1 MPEQGASTAPRDLV
15 ELGRIV
21 SGYGVRGW
29 VKIQPHSSQ
38 SDVLRKANSWWL
50 RRPVAP
56 AKRSATTG
64 SNDLLPAVQYK
75 VVTSRTQG
83 ATVVAQLGSVDDRD
97 QAESLVGCTV
107 HVSKALFPPAK
118 GDEYYWVDLESC
130 FVYETGTQALI
141 GVVSEVLDN
150 GAHAILRVQRLIALD
165 PQEPLLDEKGKVS
178 EILVPFVETYVQ
190 HVDIQAKKID
200 TDWPLDF

>member
-1 MPEQGASTAPRDLV
+1 MAGQGATTAPSDLV

-29 VKIQPHSSQ
+29 VKIQPHSSNT
-38 SDVLRKANSWWL
+38 DVLRKATIWWL
-50 RRPVAP
+50 GKPVPP
-56 AKRSATTG
+56 AKRSAAQSAGDAKPTMQ
-64 SNDLLPAVQYK
+64 VK
-75 VVTSRTQG
+75 VLAARTQG
-83 ATVVAQLGSVDDRD
+83 TTVVAQLDGINDRD

-107 HVSKALFPPAK
+107 HVSKSLFPPAK
-118 GDEYYWVDLESC
+118 ADEYYWLDLESC
-130 FVYETGTQALI
+130 IVYETGTQSLI

-150 GAHAILRVQRLIALD
+150 GAHAILRVQRLTSLD
-165 PQEPLLDEKGKVS
+165 PRTPLLDEKGKVS
-178 EILVPFVETYVQ
+178 EMLVPFVEAYVQ

>member
-1 MPEQGASTAPRDLV
+1 MAGQGASAAPSDLV

-29 VKIQPHSSQ
+29 VKIQPHSAQ
-38 SDVLRKANSWWL
+38 SDVLRKASIWWL
-50 RRPVAP
+50 RKPVAP
-56 AKRSATTG
+56 VKRSVKQEADGVG
-64 SNDLLPAVQYK
+64 SAVQYK
-75 VVTSRTQG
+75 IVTSRTQG
-83 ATVVAQLGSVDDRD
+83 STVVAQLESINDRD

-130 FVYETGTQALI
+130 VVYETGTQSLI
-141 GVVSEVLDN
+141 GIVSEVLDN
-150 GAHAILRVQRLIALD
+150 GAHAILRVQRLSSLD
-165 PQEPLLDEKGKVS
+165 PQAPIVDEKGKVV
-178 EILVPFVETYVQ
+178 EILVPFVEAHVQ